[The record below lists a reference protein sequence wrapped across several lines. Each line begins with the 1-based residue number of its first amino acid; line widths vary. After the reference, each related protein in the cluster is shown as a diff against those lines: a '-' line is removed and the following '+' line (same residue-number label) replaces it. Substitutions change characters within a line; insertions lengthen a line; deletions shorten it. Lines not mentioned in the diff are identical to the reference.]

1 MAVVQHSSPSGIAS
15 APLLGWF
22 AKKNRGYLT
31 AGYIILFLMGAWTAF
46 PFYWQLATSFRSD
59 ADLYTPVVAL
69 IPRAITFEH
78 YYNVLFGARSQ
89 FGVQFVNSLIVAL
102 ATTFIAIF
110 LGAMGGYALTRLN
123 FFGRAEM
130 ARLLVYAYLA
140 PGTILFIPLYVMMN
154 NFGLRDSLMGLVL
167 AHLTFSVPFSTWML
181 MGYFKTLPVELEEA
195 ALVDGA
201 SRWTALWRIVLPLAA
216 PAVVVCAVFAFTL
229 SWNEFLYA
237 LVLVQAKDKMTAP
250 IGLTSYVVG
259 DQFYWGQ
266 MMAAAT
272 LVSVPPL
279 ALYLFGQRWVI
290 QGWTA
295 GAVKS

>member
-1 MAVVQHSSPSGIAS
+1 MAVLHAPEKSGGS
-15 APLLGWF
+15 VPVLSWF
-22 AKKNRGYLT
+22 AKKNRGYL
-31 AGYIILFLMGAWTAF
+31 AVGYFILFLMGGWTAF

-69 IPRAITFEH
+69 IPRVWTLDH

-89 FGVQFVNSLIVAL
+89 FSVQFTNSLIVAI
-102 ATTFIAIF
+102 ATTFVAIF
-110 LGAMGGYALTRLN
+110 LGTMAGYALTRLT
-123 FFGRAEM
+123 FLGRATM
-130 ARLLVYAYLA
+130 ARILVYAYLA
-140 PGTILFIPLYVMMN
+140 PGTILFIPLYVMAN
-154 NFGLRDSLMGLVL
+154 NFGLRDSLAGLVL

-201 SRWTALWRIVLPLAA
+201 SRWIALWRIVLPLAA

-272 LVSVPPL
+272 LVSIPPL
-279 ALYLFGQRWVI
+279 LLYLFGQRWVI